1 METNYLYFLITRLV
15 ALFFVFVL
23 AFVMMK
29 ALPGDPFND
38 EQALPPEIHQALRR
52 HYGLESPLSVQ
63 FYNHLVGIL
72 KWDLGPSFR
81 YKDRTVN
88 EIIRE
93 GFPVSAVLGLEAFCF
108 AVAGGVLLGVLSA
121 LYAGH
126 WQDRFIFITII
137 LLISLP
143 SFILGTILQHF
154 LAYEWGLFP
163 VARWGSWMQTIL
175 PAVSL
180 AATPCVFIAGLL
192 RTSMR
197 EVMQQNYIRAAKARG
212 ISTGTIV
219 IHHMLRNAIL
229 PVISYLGP
237 LLANVLVG
245 SFVIEKIYAIP
256 GLGQWYTNSV
266 LNRDYTVIMGITIF
280 YSLILFVIISLV
292 DFLYRYIDPRIK
304 VTS

>member
-1 METNYLYFLITRLV
+1 METKYLYFLITRLV

-93 GFPVSAVLGLEAFCF
+93 GFPVSAILGLEAFCF
-108 AVAGGVLLGVLSA
+108 AVGGGVLLGVLSS
-121 LYAGH
+121 LYAGS
-126 WQDRFIFITII
+126 WQDRFIFILII

-143 SFILGTILQHF
+143 SFILGTIFQHF

-180 AATPCVFIAGLL
+180 AATPCAFIAGLL

-197 EVMQQNYIRAAKARG
+197 EVMQQNYIRAARARG
-212 ISTGTIV
+212 LSTVQIV
-219 IHHMLRNAIL
+219 IHHTLRNAIL

-304 VTS
+304 ETA